1 MRFPAVSHDDILWIG
16 SRGGMEQGLVE
27 RAGLAF
33 IGLAAGGIR
42 GVGIAAGTRNALHIA
57 RSVPQ
62 ARSILRQFKPDVVFI
77 TGGYATVAVGL
88 AAWSLRL
95 PVVIYLPD
103 IIPGMAIRTLS
114 RLATRVAVTTE
125 VSYQF
130 FRREKVTVTGYP
142 VRRSVFETSQLEAR
156 QAMELDPEERTLLV
170 FGGSRGARSINRA
183 LTAGL
188 RELLPVC
195 QIVHVSGRL
204 DADWVRGVAKSLPE
218 ALRSRHHHYEYM
230 HNMPQ
235 ALAAADLVLS
245 RAGAATLGEF
255 PAAGLPA
262 VLVPYPH
269 AGQHQAANAAH
280 LAGAGAA
287 VVIDDAELERKLVP
301 TVLRLFRDS
310 ELLGEMGQVARS
322 LARPDAATAIAQ
334 VLWQATRRQP
344 DKTSGAGT

>member
-1 MRFPAVSHDDILWIG
+1 
-16 SRGGMEQGLVE
+16 MERGLVE
-27 RAGLAF
+27 RAGLTF
-33 IGLAAGGIR
+33 VGLAAGGIR
-42 GVGIAAGTRNALHIA
+42 GVAGTAAARNALQIA

-62 ARSILRQFKPDVVFI
+62 ARSVLRQFAPDVVFI
-77 TGGYATVAVGL
+77 TGGYATVAVALG
-88 AAWSLRL
+88 AWSLRL

-103 IIPGMAIRTLS
+103 IIPGMAIRSLS
-114 RLATRVAVTTE
+114 RLAKRVAVTSE

-142 VRRSVFETSQLEAR
+142 VRRDVFETSQSEAR
-156 QAMELDPEERTLLV
+156 QAMGLDPEEKTLLV

-183 LTAGL
+183 LAAGL

-195 QIVHVSGRL
+195 QIVHISGRL
-204 DADWVRGVAKSLPE
+204 DADWVRGVAKSLPD

-230 HNMPQ
+230 HDMPQ
-235 ALAAADLVLS
+235 ALAAADLAVS

-287 VVIDDAELERKLVP
+287 VVIEDAELEQKLVP
-301 TVLRLFRDS
+301 AVLRLFRDT

-322 LARPDAATAIAQ
+322 LARPDAAAAIAQ
-334 VLWQATRRQP
+334 VLWQVARRQP
-344 DKTSGAGT
+344 DQTSGAET